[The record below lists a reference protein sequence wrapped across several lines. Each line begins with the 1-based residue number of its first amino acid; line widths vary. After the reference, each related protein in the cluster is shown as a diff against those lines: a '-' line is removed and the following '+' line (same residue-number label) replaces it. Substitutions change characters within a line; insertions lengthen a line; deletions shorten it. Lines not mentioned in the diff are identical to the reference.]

1 MLGPPNEIS
10 SQGVRALAIYL
21 AYAERGVSALA
32 LEIGATGLDAESP
45 FEEDVLRTIRGW
57 GYDVEP
63 QVGTA
68 GFRVDIGVRDPIRA
82 GAYVLGVECDGS
94 MYHSSRTARDR
105 DRLRQE
111 LLERLGWTIHRI
123 WGTAWYRDRSR
134 AEDQL
139 RAAIESALDGDRVP
153 FVVDPANAQTN
164 VVVEEV
170 DFDEVPS
177 WAVAYEVSDAVIDPR
192 YRTVSVDDRSLA
204 RELERVI
211 ARIVDT
217 EGPIMIELL
226 IHRLR
231 KSLRITKAA
240 RDAVDRAV
248 RRLRKGGEL
257 EGRRDGIL
265 VRPGITLTSVR
276 VPAEG
281 EPASERTAE
290 QVPPEEIELALLLAI
305 RDSRSVTKDELTKEV
320 ASILGW
326 ARRGP
331 DVARVLESGLSQ
343 LQRKGSIKPIGDRF
357 EATVT

>member
-1 MLGPPNEIS
+1 
-10 SQGVRALAIYL
+10 
-21 AYAERGVSALA
+21 VSALA
-32 LEIGATGLDAESP
+32 LEIGATNLDAESP

-68 GFRVDIGVRDPIRA
+68 GFRVDIGVRDPSRA

-94 MYHSSRTARDR
+94 MYHSSKTARDR

-153 FVVDPANAQTN
+153 FVVDPANAQAN
-164 VVVEEV
+164 VVVEPV
-170 DFDEVPS
+170 DFDEVPP
-177 WAVAYEVSDAVIDPR
+177 WAVAYRVSDAVIDSA
-192 YRTVSVDDRSLA
+192 YRTASFADPSLTL
-204 RELERVI
+204 ELERVI
-211 ARIVDT
+211 SRIVDT
-217 EGPIMIELL
+217 EGPIMHELL

-231 KSLRITKAA
+231 KSLRITQAA
-240 RDAVDRAV
+240 RNAVDRAI
-248 RRLRKGGEL
+248 RRLARGGEL
-257 EGRRDGIL
+257 ERRRDGVL
-265 VRPGITLTSVR
+265 VRPGRPLTSVR

-281 EPASERTAE
+281 EPASVRSAD

-305 RDSRSVTKDELTKEV
+305 KDSRSVTKDELTKEV

-331 DVARVLESGLSQ
+331 DVARVLDAGLTR
-343 LQRKGSIKPIGDRF
+343 LQRKGAVARAEDRF
-357 EATVT
+357 EPAEG